1 MSIALRHKA
10 KCLAAAASL
19 VQQAEKE
26 TAKAPKTPVQ
36 KSKANHDRTIV
47 ETQLERDLELLS
59 ERDSVTEKIALKRQ
73 LLPNY
78 LPQVDAYLEAGMQH
92 PNPLLV
98 WCLIWLIDVED
109 IEQALKLAYIAIE
122 QQQLMPERFKRDLP
136 TYVAEALH
144 DWAERQY
151 KDQKSADPY
160 FSEVV
165 KAVDSEHWPV
175 GQIIVQG
182 KLYKL
187 AGLFA
192 ERNGELD
199 EAVRWFERAME
210 ANPKAGVKT
219 RLEKLKAKL

>member
-10 KCLAAAASL
+10 KCLAAAER
-19 VQQAEKE
+19 QQITESKAAE
-26 TAKAPKTPVQ
+26 APKTPVQ

-59 ERDSVTEKIALKRQ
+59 ERDNVAEKIALKRQ

-109 IEQALKLAYIAIE
+109 IEQALKLANIAIE

-165 KAVDSEHWPV
+165 DAVHSERWPV
-175 GQIIVQG
+175 AQIIVQG

-192 ERNGELD
+192 ERNGET
-199 EAVRWFERAME
+199 EKAVQWFERAME
-210 ANPKAGVKT
+210 ANPRAGVKT
-219 RLEKLKAKL
+219 RLEKLKTQL